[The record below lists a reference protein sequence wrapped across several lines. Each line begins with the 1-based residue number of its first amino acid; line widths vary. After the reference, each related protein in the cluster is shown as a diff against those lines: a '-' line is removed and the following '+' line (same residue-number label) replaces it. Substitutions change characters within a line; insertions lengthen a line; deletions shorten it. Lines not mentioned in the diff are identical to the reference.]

1 MQQFLEEQAGDLPV
15 NVVGYIPD
23 YEYVRLLN
31 AADIVVIPRRDEPF
45 GLVLLEVRSAEKCVV
60 ASNAGG
66 LHENIDAF
74 ENGIKV
80 YVDHESLAWGIN
92 LMTDEP
98 ENAGTLGK
106 RGRIKVDRLFLR
118 DPIARGLTD
127 TYTRTVA

>member
-1 MQQFLEEQAGDLPV
+1 MG
-15 NVVGYIPD
+15 GYTRG
-23 YEYVRLLN
+23 VRRERFS
-31 AADIVVIPRRDEPF
+31 DDKRGESTD
-45 GLVLLEVRSAEKCVV
+45 K
-60 ASNAGG
+60 SNAGG
-66 LHENIDAF
+66 LYENIDAF

-80 YVDHESLAWGIN
+80 YVDPESLAWGIN